1 MRPFDT
7 RMFNVV
13 EILNEICL
21 LVGSYLMVEFTEYEI
36 NPKFRYSV
44 GWAMTGV
51 MLFTATA
58 NISLILFKAFSVLFS
73 RIKDIFL
80 KLRMKKIS
88 KN

>member
-1 MRPFDT
+1 MSYYFVVRPFDT
-7 RMFNVV
+7 GMFNVV

-36 NPKFRYSV
+36 NPKF
-44 GWAMTGV
+44 
-51 MLFTATA
+51 